1 MLGLVSWCRVS
12 DMTLAEM
19 EVLQN
24 KVALCAGFN
33 IVVPLI
39 VRACTYSHFRSV
51 TLADSHIHC

>member
-12 DMTLAEM
+12 DMTLADM

-39 VRACTYSHFRSV
+39 VRART
-51 TLADSHIHC
+51 